1 MIELLPA
8 EKISQVAFGYDQA
21 VILLLFSGLCV
32 ANQADR
38 SRAAEGIKPVF
49 QRTDACLH
57 GVLIDDFAERSVC
70 YGEHILLNTHGF
82 QGPGQKVLPCNVE
95 FFHRGIAGEVDDLH
109 TV

>member
-8 EKISQVAFGYDQA
+8 EKISQVAFCYDQA

-57 GVLIDDFAERSVC
+57 GVLIDDFAERSV
-70 YGEHILLNTHGF
+70 G
-82 QGPGQKVLPCNVE
+82 
-95 FFHRGIAGEVDDLH
+95 
-109 TV
+109 

>member
-8 EKISQVAFGYDQA
+8 EKISQVAFCYDQA

-32 ANQADR
+32 TNKADR

-57 GVLIDDFAERSVC
+57 GVLIDDFAERSVGE
-70 YGEHILLNTHGF
+70 GEHILLNAHGF
-82 QGPGQKVLPCNVE
+82 QSPGQKVLPCDVE
-95 FFHRGIAGEVDDLH
+95 FFHRGVAGEVDDLH